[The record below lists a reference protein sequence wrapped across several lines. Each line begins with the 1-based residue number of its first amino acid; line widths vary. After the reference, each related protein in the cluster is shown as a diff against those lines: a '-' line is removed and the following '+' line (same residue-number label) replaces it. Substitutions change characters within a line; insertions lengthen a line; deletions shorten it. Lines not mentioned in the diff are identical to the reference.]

1 MKDKLKNILIVGD
14 LKNSPAEG
22 MEVITSAFFKRCSDL
37 NFNVLSYSQRKIF
50 FNFFKI
56 ISFKPDLAIF
66 THGPG
71 PGTLLITRVL
81 NIFLNDL
88 KIVWIATRPNLDNI
102 FSSLFM
108 NIKVEHIYSSQNNKK
123 LNDFAYKKGNNVI

>member
-37 NFNVLSYSQRKIF
+37 NFNVLSYSQKKIF
-50 FNFFKI
+50 FNFLKI

-71 PGTLLITRVL
+71 PV
-81 NIFLNDL
+81 
-88 KIVWIATRPNLDNI
+88 
-102 FSSLFM
+102 
-108 NIKVEHIYSSQNNKK
+108 HY
-123 LNDFAYKKGNNVI
+123 